1 MKGRMKERDE
11 GKGGRKWERK
21 REEEREPG
29 NRLFFFVCV
38 CVCVCV
44 GGGGGGGVNEV
55 HTYYSDASVV
65 RVSETTW
72 THTIGTSA
80 VVTTILIGHNIVTKF
95 LQ

>member
-29 NRLFFFVCV
+29 NRLFFCVCV
-38 CVCVCV
+38 CVCVC
-44 GGGGGGGVNEV
+44 GGGGGVLMKSTLTTRMQVLLESV
-55 HTYYSDASVV
+55 KPLGHTQLA
-65 RVSETTW
+65 
-72 THTIGTSA
+72 H
-80 VVTTILIGHNIVTKF
+80 